1 MAADRA
7 PFPGAAALGGQV
19 TGSDDASDRR
29 ARSHSRLEALAVP
42 LDGGPALLSGV
53 NEVRLPTVE
62 EVVLRAIC
70 LTLVAAEAT
79 EIGRALLDRL
89 IDAYR
94 PPFSSM
100 ERRFLEEGTDD
111 WVSIVNLGWRFETAL
126 PLFWAAGLVETLR
139 RPEGQTEPFELLM
152 AFAPWPRDELLA
164 RAALRPAAE
173 LLDSADLHLCY
184 DEAFRAAR
192 REGRPAPVG
201 LDGGVV
207 MERRRGFIW
216 LVEGGGDWD
225 AVVAR
230 R

>member
-1 MAADRA
+1 M
-7 PFPGAAALGGQV
+7 
-19 TGSDDASDRR
+19 TGSDDAFVRR
-29 ARSHSRLEALAVP
+29 FRSQRRLEAESLPIDA
-42 LDGGPALLSGV
+42 GPALLPGV
-53 NEVRLPTVE
+53 DEVRLPGVE
-62 EVVLRAIC
+62 EVVVRAIC

-79 EIGRALLDRL
+79 EIDRGLLDRL
-89 IDAYR
+89 IEEYR
-94 PPFSSM
+94 PPFSFM
-100 ERRFLEEGTDD
+100 ERRFIEEGTDD

-126 PLFWAAGLVETLR
+126 PLFWAAGLVETLA

-152 AFAPWPRDELLA
+152 AFVPWRREELLA

-173 LLDSADLHLCY
+173 LLDAADLHFCY

-192 REGRPAPVG
+192 REGRTPPEG
-201 LDGGVV
+201 LHRGVV
-207 MERRRGFIW
+207 MERRRGFSW

>member
-1 MAADRA
+1 
-7 PFPGAAALGGQV
+7 V
-19 TGSDDASDRR
+19 TGSADALVRR
-29 ARSHSRLEALAVP
+29 FRSQRRLEAESVP
-42 LDGGPALLSGV
+42 VAAGPALLPGV
-53 NEVRLPTVE
+53 EEVRLPGVE
-62 EVVLRAIC
+62 EIVLRAIC

-89 IDAYR
+89 IDEYR
-94 PPFSSM
+94 PPFSFM
-100 ERRFLEEGTDD
+100 ERRFIEQGTDD
-111 WVSIVNLGWRFETAL
+111 WVSLVNLGWRFETAL
-126 PLFWAAGLVETLR
+126 PLFWAAGLVDTLS

-152 AFAPWPRDELLA
+152 AFTPWPRDDLLG

-173 LLDSADLHLCY
+173 LLDSADLHFCY

-192 REGRPAPVG
+192 REGRAAPDG

-207 MERRRGFIW
+207 MERRRGFTW

-230 R
+230 H